1 MSLINSKDN
10 LNDIKSTLLQV
21 LNRAGNDS
29 HSAFRF
35 IILNTISDGYPNSR
49 YVVLR
54 KFKIDTQEL
63 FIYTDS
69 RSNKIKELKENPLV
83 SVLAYDKQKKCQIKL
98 KGKISI
104 HYQNK
109 LAKEHWDTL
118 SGGKESYNTV
128 EQPGKKV
135 NSLKDAN
142 QMKNE
147 FDDQYFALLALKVS
161 QAEIL
166 QLNKGG
172 HIRVLFDF
180 EKDKASYLVP

>member
-1 MSLINSKDN
+1 MSLINPEDN
-10 LNDIKSTLLQV
+10 FKEIKSTLLNV

-83 SVLAYDKQKKCQIKL
+83 SVLAYDEQKKCQIKL

-104 HYQNK
+104 HHQDQV
-109 LAKEHWDTL
+109 AKEHWGTL
-118 SGGKESYNTV
+118 LGGKESYNTQG
-128 EQPGKKV
+128 QPGKKV
-135 NSLKDAN
+135 NSLEDAN
-142 QMKNE
+142 QIKNE
-147 FDDQYFALLALKVS
+147 YDDKYFAVLALEVR
-161 QAEIL
+161 QAEVL
-166 QLNKGG
+166 QLNKDG
-172 HIRVLFDF
+172 HIRILFDF
-180 EKDKASYLVP
+180 EKDRASYLVP